1 MNWRSIGRVG
11 VSRSEAV
18 EKRTS
23 LAVAYG
29 LQRRERW
36 SRSNAV
42 LNLNRPHIM
51 IIRVLIFLF
60 VAVSTTFAL
69 TEENVSQTLDGAP
82 GGRLIVDVDF
92 GTIDVAAG
100 ADDKISVAAHR
111 KIDSDNDA
119 QEKEYFASTPVT
131 VSKDGNTITVRA
143 RRQNKDKNMNWS
155 GRCNMDA
162 RYTVRV
168 PKSFNSELRT
178 GGGTIMVAEI
188 TGTMSADTSGG
199 KLKFTHLKGPTGA
212 TTSGGSIE
220 LNACEGPLKVD
231 TSGGRI
237 DATDGNGSLEA
248 RTSGGSIV
256 VRNFAGDTKVETS
269 GGRLSFENVNGKIF
283 GRTSGGSISAKL
295 KSPVPGDVNLE
306 TSAGAIELM
315 VPADAGLDIEAE
327 ASSGRVTSELPF
339 TGTRTD
345 RESLKGKINGGG
357 KSVVLRSGA
366 GSISIKPS
374 SPEVA
379 IR

>member
-1 MNWRSIGRVG
+1 
-11 VSRSEAV
+11 
-18 EKRTS
+18 
-23 LAVAYG
+23 
-29 LQRRERW
+29 
-36 SRSNAV
+36 
-42 LNLNRPHIM
+42 M
-51 IIRVLIFLF
+51 IIRALFLL
-60 VAVSTTFAL
+60 ALAASTAFAL
-69 TEENVSQTLDGAP
+69 SEENVSQTLDGAP

-100 ADDKISVAAHR
+100 PDDKISVAAHR

-119 QEKEYFASTPVT
+119 QEKEYFASTPITVT
-131 VSKDGNTITVRA
+131 KDGNVVTIRA
-143 RRQNKDKNMNWS
+143 RRNKDKNMNWS
-155 GRCNMDA
+155 GRCSMDA

-199 KLKFTHLKGPTGA
+199 KLKFTHLKGATGA

-256 VRNFAGDTKVETS
+256 VRNFSGDTKVETS

-345 RESLKGKINGGG
+345 RESMKGKINGGG
-357 KSVVLRSGA
+357 KSVLLRSGA

-379 IR
+379 AR

>member
-1 MNWRSIGRVG
+1 MH
-11 VSRSEAV
+11 
-18 EKRTS
+18 
-23 LAVAYG
+23 LP
-29 LQRRERW
+29 
-36 SRSNAV
+36 
-42 LNLNRPHIM
+42 NLNPPRPM
-51 IIRVLIFLF
+51 IIRAFILLF
-60 VAVSTTFAL
+60 VAVSTASAL
-69 TEENVSQTLDGAP
+69 SEENVSQTLDGVP

-92 GTIDVAAG
+92 GTIDVSAG
-100 ADDKISVAAHR
+100 ADDKVSVQVHR
-111 KIDSDNDA
+111 KIDSDNEA

-131 VSKDGNTITVRA
+131 ISKEGNTVTVRA
-143 RRQNKDKNMNWS
+143 RRQNKEKNLNWS

-168 PKSFNSELRT
+168 PKTFNSELRT

-199 KLKFTHLKGPTGA
+199 KLKFTNLKGPTGA

-220 LNACEGPLKVD
+220 LSGCEGPLKVD

-237 DATDGNGSLEA
+237 EAIDGNGSLEA

-269 GGRLSFENVNGKIF
+269 GGRLSFENINGKIF

-295 KSPVPGDVNLE
+295 KNPVPGDVNLE
-306 TSAGAIELM
+306 TSAGSIDLM

-345 RESLKGKINGGG
+345 RDSMKGKINGGG

-366 GSISIKPS
+366 GSISIKPAS
-374 SPEVA
+374 AEVA
-379 IR
+379 VR

>member
-1 MNWRSIGRVG
+1 
-11 VSRSEAV
+11 
-18 EKRTS
+18 
-23 LAVAYG
+23 
-29 LQRRERW
+29 
-36 SRSNAV
+36 
-42 LNLNRPHIM
+42 M
-51 IIRVLIFLF
+51 IIRALLFLV
-60 VAVSTTFAL
+60 VAASTAFAL
-69 TEENVSQTLDGAP
+69 SEENVSQTLDGTP

-100 ADDKISVAAHR
+100 PDDKISVAAHR

-119 QEKEYFASTPVT
+119 QEKEYFATTPITVT
-131 VSKDGNTITVRA
+131 KDGNVVTIRA

-155 GRCNMDA
+155 GRCSMDA

-237 DATDGNGSLEA
+237 DATDGNGSLDA

-256 VRNFAGDTKVETS
+256 VRNFSGDTKVETS
-269 GGRLSFENVNGKIF
+269 GGRLSFENVNGKIV

-345 RESLKGKINGGG
+345 RESMKGKINGGG

-379 IR
+379 AR

>member
-1 MNWRSIGRVG
+1 
-11 VSRSEAV
+11 
-18 EKRTS
+18 
-23 LAVAYG
+23 
-29 LQRRERW
+29 
-36 SRSNAV
+36 
-42 LNLNRPHIM
+42 M
-51 IIRVLIFLF
+51 IIRVLILLF
-60 VAVSTTFAL
+60 VAVATASAL
-69 TEENVSQTLDGAP
+69 SEENVSQTLDGAP

-92 GTIDVAAG
+92 GTIDVSAG
-100 ADDKISVAAHR
+100 PDDKISVVAHR
-111 KIDSDNDA
+111 KIDSDNEA
-119 QEKEYFASTPVT
+119 QEKDYFASAPVT
-131 VSKDGNTITVRA
+131 VSKDGNTVTIRA
-143 RRQNKDKNMNWS
+143 RRQNKEKNLNWS

-199 KLKFTHLKGPTGA
+199 KLKFTHLKGATGA

-220 LNACEGPLKVD
+220 LNGCEGPLKVD

-256 VRNFAGDTKVETS
+256 VRNFGGDAKVETS
-269 GGRLSFENVNGKIF
+269 GGRLSFENINGKIF

-306 TSAGAIELM
+306 TSAGSIDLM

-327 ASSGRVTSELPF
+327 ASSGRVTSDLPF

-345 RESLKGKINGGG
+345 RDSMKGKINGGG

-366 GSISIKPS
+366 GSISIKPAS
-374 SPEVA
+374 GEVA
-379 IR
+379 AR

>member
-1 MNWRSIGRVG
+1 
-11 VSRSEAV
+11 
-18 EKRTS
+18 
-23 LAVAYG
+23 
-29 LQRRERW
+29 
-36 SRSNAV
+36 
-42 LNLNRPHIM
+42 M
-51 IIRVLIFLF
+51 IIRVLFLLAL
-60 VAVSTTFAL
+60 AVSTAAAL

-92 GTIDVAAG
+92 GTIDVSAG
-100 ADDKISVAAHR
+100 PEDKISVQAHR

-119 QEKEYFASTPVT
+119 QEKEYFASTPVS
-131 VSKDGNTITVRA
+131 VSKDGNTFTIRA
-143 RRQNKDKNMNWS
+143 RRQSKEKNMNWS

-199 KLKFTHLKGPTGA
+199 KLKFTHLKGATGA

-220 LNACEGPLKVD
+220 LNGCEGPLKVD

-256 VRNFAGDTKVETS
+256 VRNFSGDTKVETS
-269 GGRLSFENVNGKIF
+269 GGRLSFENINGKIF

-306 TSAGAIELM
+306 TSAGSIDLM

-327 ASSGRVTSELPF
+327 ASSGRVTSDLPF
-339 TGTRTD
+339 IGTRTD
-345 RESLKGKINGGG
+345 RDSMKGKINGGG

-374 SPEVA
+374 SPEMA
-379 IR
+379 AK